1 MGILLSVDIGIPP
14 HSGRG
19 RYAKKAPMGPL
30 APKKSGGLYQTNAIH
45 FNFDPLVL
53 TDIQKG
59 LMELAYGA
67 QAYTAQTKAMVAA
80 LGSTYRAAR
89 KRIPAPGKPAKL
101 KGIDHAGREIELGE
115 YGKTGNLQK
124 AFAIIGNPPTK
135 FPGAKLGINK
145 KFSTKVRRG
154 KHIANSTP
162 ASYAHLVE
170 LGFVAKSRVPG
181 IAERR
186 KIKRPDR
193 GKETTIKDL
202 GSYHK
207 KIINNVKNTARR
219 LEREVLNGNKKLS
232 FFEDKVKSALN
243 RMDKTFNGQTKKG
256 DAAKRRLTS
265 AKRRRIA
272 KFMVG
277 ITKQNQTTVP
287 GVFFVKRAWEETKTL
302 VAASYLVY
310 VTAEYAKLL
319 ANYKRF

>member
-1 MGILLSVDIGIPP
+1 MGIILSVDIGDPTP
-14 HSGRG
+14 SGRG
-19 RYAKKAPMGPL
+19 RHAKKAPMGPL

-45 FNFDPLVL
+45 FRFNPSTI

-59 LMELAYGA
+59 LMELAHGSK
-67 QAYTAQTKAMVAA
+67 AYAAQTKAMVAA
-80 LGSTYRAAR
+80 LGFTYRAAR
-89 KRIPAPGKPAKL
+89 KRIPSPANPK
-101 KGIDHAGREIELGE
+101 KFRQMGADGREIELGE

-124 AFAIIGNPPTK
+124 AFGIIGNPANA

-154 KHIANSTP
+154 KHMANSTP
-162 ASYAHLVE
+162 AFYAHLVE
-170 LGFVAKSRVPG
+170 LGFTAKSRVPG

-202 GSYHK
+202 GAYHK

-219 LEREVLNGNKKLS
+219 LEREVLNKNKNLQ
-232 FFEDKVKSALN
+232 FFEDKVKSAMT

-256 DAAKRRLTS
+256 EPAKRRLTS

-272 KFMVG
+272 KFMAG
-277 ITKQNQTTVP
+277 ISKQVMTTVP
-287 GVFFVKRAWEETKTL
+287 GTFFVKRAWEETKDK
-302 VAASYLVY
+302 VAAAYLVF
-310 VTAEYAKLL
+310 VTAEYAKLI
-319 ANYKRF
+319 AGYQRF